1 MGFNQKL
8 KDLENIS
15 YIVLYLKVIY
25 ILVRESLIHF
35 SFDRKVTFE
44 INPLTTNVSMIQKPV
59 S

>member
-25 ILVRESLIHF
+25 ISVRESLIRF

-44 INPLTTNVSMIQKPV
+44 INPLITSSELNDTK
-59 S
+59 

>member
-1 MGFNQKL
+1 MGFNQKP

-35 SFDRKVTFE
+35 SLDRKVTFE
-44 INPLTTNVSMIQKPV
+44 INPLTTNVPMI
-59 S
+59 

>member
-15 YIVLYLKVIY
+15 YIVLCLKVIY

-44 INPLTTNVSMIQKPV
+44 INPLTTNVSMI
-59 S
+59 